1 MAAPVAAARAA
12 CAVLVLCAW
21 VPIAS
26 AQEVPPPAYQLAAQR
41 AGIPS
46 PVLFAVAL
54 QESGARLHG
63 RLIPWPWT
71 LNVAGRAERYAT
83 RAEACAGL
91 RRALARTP
99 ASRIDAGLG
108 QVNLGYHAHRYEHP
122 CDLLDPYRN
131 LAIAADI
138 LLEQHTPGE
147 DWMVA
152 IGRYHRPAGGE
163 PAARYRRS
171 VHRHLPACWG
181 RTPPFL
187 PTLSPGPAHHEAHPA
202 SHDPGTVVGHRRHRA
217 ISPPAHPGDRVPS
230 ADRRRGPWWRLGLA
244 VLPGFES
251 TGRGPG
257 PAARMRAGAPH
268 RQSGRCGSGHAAGS
282 LGAAFARRRTAPRDP
297 RTGLT
302 PLFLVGDDDR
312 SRAWLRQRR
321 AALQE
326 LRAVGLVVNVTTP
339 EALVAL
345 RRSRRA

>member
-1 MAAPVAAARAA
+1 MAAPVAAARATG
-12 CAVLVLCAW
+12 AVLALCTW

-71 LNVAGRAERYAT
+71 LNVAGQAERYAT
-83 RAEACAGL
+83 RAEACTGL

-171 VHRHLPACWG
+171 VHRHLARVLGPDASVSSNSFTRT
-181 RTPPFL
+181 RTP
-187 PTLSPGPAHHEAHPA
+187 
-202 SHDPGTVVGHRRHRA
+202 
-217 ISPPAHPGDRVPS
+217 
-230 ADRRRGPWWRLGLA
+230 
-244 VLPGFES
+244 
-251 TGRGPG
+251 
-257 PAARMRAGAPH
+257 
-268 RQSGRCGSGHAAGS
+268 
-282 LGAAFARRRTAPRDP
+282 
-297 RTGLT
+297 
-302 PLFLVGDDDR
+302 
-312 SRAWLRQRR
+312 
-321 AALQE
+321 
-326 LRAVGLVVNVTTP
+326 
-339 EALVAL
+339 
-345 RRSRRA
+345 